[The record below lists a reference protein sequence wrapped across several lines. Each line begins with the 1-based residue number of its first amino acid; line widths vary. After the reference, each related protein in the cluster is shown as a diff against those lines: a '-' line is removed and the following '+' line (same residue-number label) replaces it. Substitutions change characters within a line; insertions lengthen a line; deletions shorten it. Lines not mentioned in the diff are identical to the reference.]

1 MSQQSIASC
10 SREQET
16 EIHRCIEGQP
26 LLDRTTCQAQNCF
39 PEIRRHRQSGINL
52 RGTRLGQFEI
62 MSLRS
67 GIHFHHD
74 KAFLDLG
81 SVGIDKRSTFRFCP
95 FTDLKREDAV
105 IFFDGYDF
113 KRTV

>member
-1 MSQQSIASC
+1 
-10 SREQET
+10 
-16 EIHRCIEGQP
+16 
-26 LLDRTTCQAQNCF
+26 
-39 PEIRRHRQSGINL
+39 
-52 RGTRLGQFEI
+52 

-67 GIHFHHD
+67 GIYFHHD

-95 FTDLKREDAV
+95 FTDIKREDAV